1 MGSNNELDQQIH
13 RRVMTS
19 STAPVL
25 EYSSSLVDFQLLYE
39 QIQKNWPY
47 EQKMKFREEL
57 EARLKT
63 TLPVQTGVF
72 PQWNELMSL
81 GVGSTL
87 SQAGCEAA
95 LIVQG
100 SETKSAS
107 S

>member
-1 MGSNNELDQQIH
+1 MDLQIH

-19 STAPVL
+19 STTPVP

-39 QIQKNWPY
+39 HILKNWPY

-81 GVGSTL
+81 GMGSTL

-100 SETKSAS
+100 SETENAS

>member
-1 MGSNNELDQQIH
+1 MKNKELDVQVQ
-13 RRVMTS
+13 RRILRSDIATV
-19 STAPVL
+19 PD
-25 EYSSSLVDFQLLYE
+25 YSSSLVDFQLLYE

-72 PQWNELMSL
+72 PQWSELMSL
-81 GVGSTL
+81 GMGSTL

-100 SETKSAS
+100 SETENAS